1 MQGLFYITKNSMK
14 KKKGD
19 MLVLFFLIT
28 LGAMLLYTSI
38 SVFLGTGQVQDS
50 AYERAHTADFL
61 YMTSE
66 GREKLPEIFS
76 SQEEVAEYEDSP
88 CFYFQNTEYRKEISG
103 GEEKKQMPF
112 ILGKLEEKRK
122 IGKVTES
129 ENRKFESDSIFLP
142 YYMKVSEGYSLHDKF
157 YLTIG
162 EEEYAF
168 EVEGFVENALFGT
181 PLNVGVYEAFI
192 SEEFFEK
199 LARENEAAKAAEA
212 TQYKVRLKE
221 GEDSFEFDKK
231 ISVILTREVPELMG
245 SHDLGVN
252 WSTMKDGAAI
262 MSRVSMSIILVFSLL
277 LVTVVLIIIRFSIHN
292 SMEMNR
298 KNIGILMAAGY
309 TTRQLNL
316 TAVMEMGILTFFGV
330 IFGIGLGILGGGVI
344 GHFQGMMI
352 GLKWDQGFSIRGA
365 AASAVILFA
374 IVILVSYCSGR
385 AYKKISVLHA
395 LRGGIEV
402 HNFKK
407 NYFSFDRTKL
417 PIDLALAGKNI
428 LGEKKKNL
436 SIFGIVVLLAF
447 ASCTGFGLYEN
458 FGKNS
463 DLLFKMVGN
472 DFGDMMLVGGD
483 LDQAGEEME
492 KWQEVESVLYES
504 NISIHME
511 SRSQETGCTCSVWRE
526 PKDLKNEM
534 LVSGRLP
541 RYENEIV
548 LSTRIAEILD
558 VAEGDSIY
566 VTGQGERMSYVISG
580 IDQKINNMGLRAMLT
595 EQGAE
600 RLNGECKISAL
611 AVYAREGTE
620 VDGMISRAQR
630 EFPEME
636 VSDSELQ
643 AQGVLNGVVLIMT
656 VICLIF
662 VFITVFVVA
671 MVEILLVKSRVT
683 RERKHF
689 GLDKAIGFTT
699 GQLVRQTMMMNLP
712 VIFAGA
718 LTGAVASI
726 YLMEPMTVTGLS
738 FCGMKT
744 CPLAVN
750 PFWLAVTV
758 LGILVIAAAAAFLAS
773 VKIKRIAP
781 VSMLAEE

>member
-1 MQGLFYITKNSMK
+1 MQGLYDITKNSMK

-19 MLVLFFLIT
+19 ILLLFALIS

-38 SVFLGTGQVQDS
+38 SVSLGTGQMQDL
-50 AYERAHTADFL
+50 AYERTHTADFF
-61 YMTSE
+61 YMANE
-66 GREKLPEIFS
+66 GKEKLPEIFS

-88 CFYFQNTEYRKEISG
+88 CFYFQNTEYRKEKNG

-112 ILGKLEEKRK
+112 ILGKLEEKRT
-122 IGKVTES
+122 IGKVEGS
-129 ENRKFESDSIFLP
+129 ENREFEKGSIFLP
-142 YYMKVSEGYSLHDKF
+142 YYMKVSEGFELHDTF

-162 EEEYAF
+162 EEEYSF
-168 EVEGFVENALFGT
+168 EVKGFVENVLFGT

-192 SEEFFEK
+192 SQEFYEE
-199 LARENEAAKAAEA
+199 LAKENEAAKAAEA
-212 TQYKVRLKE
+212 AQYRMRLKE
-221 GEDSFEFDKK
+221 GEDSFDFDKK
-231 ISVILTREVPELMG
+231 ISVILTRDVPELMG

-252 WSTMKDGAAI
+252 WSTMKDGAAM
-262 MSRVSMSIILVFSLL
+262 MSKISMGIILVFSLL

-330 IFGIGLGILGGGVI
+330 IFGIGLGIFGGGII
-344 GHFQGMMI
+344 GHFQGMMLGI
-352 GLKWDQGFSIRGA
+352 RWEQGFDRKGA
-365 AASAVILFA
+365 AITAMILFA
-374 IVILVSYCSGR
+374 IVIFVAYFSGR
-385 AYKKISVLHA
+385 AYKKMSVLHA

-407 NYFSFDRTKL
+407 NYFSFDKTNL
-417 PIDLALAGKNI
+417 PVNLALAGKNI

-447 ASCTGFGLYEN
+447 ASCTGFELYEN
-458 FGKNS
+458 FGKTS
-463 DLLFKMVGN
+463 DLIFKMIGN
-472 DFGDMMLVGGD
+472 DFGDMMLAGED
-483 LDQAGEEME
+483 LDKAGEELE
-492 KWQEVESVLYES
+492 KWQEAESVLYGS

-511 SRSQETGCTCSVWRE
+511 SRSEETGCTCSVWRE
-526 PKDLKNEM
+526 PEDLKNEM
-534 LVSGRLP
+534 VVSGRLP
-541 RYENEIV
+541 RYENEIM

-566 VTGQGERMSYVISG
+566 VTGSGERMSYVVSG
-580 IDQKINNMGLRAMLT
+580 IDQKINNMGLRTTLT
-595 EQGAE
+595 EQGAK
-600 RLNGECKISAL
+600 RLNREYKISAL
-611 AVYAREGTE
+611 AVYVQDGTDVGE
-620 VDGMISRAQR
+620 LISRTKN
-630 EFPEME
+630 EFPDLE
-636 VSDSELQ
+636 VSDSKLQ
-643 AQGVLNGVVLIMT
+643 AQGVLNGVVLMMT

-662 VFITVFVVA
+662 VFITVFVVV
-671 MVEILLVKSRVT
+671 MVEILLMQSRVT

-689 GLDKAIGFTT
+689 GIDKAIGFTT

-718 LTGAVASI
+718 VTGAVLSI

-744 CPLAVN
+744 CPLALN
-750 PFWLAVTV
+750 PFWLVMTV
-758 LGILVIAAAAAFLAS
+758 LGILVIAAASAFIVS
-773 VKIKRIAP
+773 VKIRKISP